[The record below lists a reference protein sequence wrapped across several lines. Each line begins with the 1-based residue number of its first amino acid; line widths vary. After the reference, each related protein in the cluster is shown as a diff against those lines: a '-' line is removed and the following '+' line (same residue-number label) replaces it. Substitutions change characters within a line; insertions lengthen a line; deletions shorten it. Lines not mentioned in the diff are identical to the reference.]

1 MSSPP
6 SPAAQQIVVAVV
18 GMHRSGTS
26 LTAEAIRGFDVA
38 TGPKLIV
45 ADDHN
50 QHGYGEDAVVVQ
62 AHNTL
67 LHGLD
72 RGWNTLR
79 GTFPLP
85 ADWTQRVGF
94 EATRSELAN
103 YLTGEFRRVGGR
115 VWAVKDPR
123 MSILLPLWFR
133 LERDL
138 GFKLVIVFCVR
149 NAGAVANSLEKRDG
163 IPGDLGRLI
172 WLEYNAAIVTHAAPR
187 IQAILD
193 YDTWFSNPEG
203 NLNLLQN
210 AIGQPLGAGR
220 DQVLRLVNSEL
231 RHHAGDTQDGVFATW
246 QSLLKQWAQTQQV
259 PAGLPGEARRVTDFL
274 DAFAPWRKAVTEQSY
289 LMSMIDAREKEIRA
303 LVEVAD
309 RHLEAFRTA
318 DGLFKEARQAIG
330 RLERERDELVAVADR
345 HLQAYRTKAADM
357 EQLTEQME
365 QLTKRFELVM
375 SRFDRFP
382 MSWLVPEAARE
393 TTERAA
399 D

>member
-1 MSSPP
+1 
-6 SPAAQQIVVAVV
+6 
-18 GMHRSGTS
+18 MHRSGTS

-38 TGPKLIV
+38 TGSKLMV
-45 ADDHN
+45 ADQHN
-50 QHGYGEDAVVVQ
+50 QYGYGEDAVIVQ

-85 ADWTQRVGF
+85 PDWTQRASF
-94 EATRSELAN
+94 DAARSELAN
-103 YLTGEFRRVGGR
+103 YLTAEFARAGSR

-138 GFKLVIVFCVR
+138 GFKLVMVLCVR
-149 NAGAVANSLEKRDG
+149 NAGAVATSLEKRDG

-172 WLEYNAAIVTHAAPR
+172 WLEYNAAIVTHAASR
-187 IQAILD
+187 IQAVLN
-193 YDTWFSNPEG
+193 YDTWFSDPES
-203 NLNLLQN
+203 NLDLLEN
-210 AIGQPLGAGR
+210 ALGQRLGAGR
-220 DQVLRLVNSEL
+220 DRVLRLVNSEL
-231 RHHAGDTQDGVFATW
+231 RHHADDKQDGVFATW
-246 QSLLKQWAQTQQV
+246 QSLLDEWAQTQQV
-259 PAGLPGEARRVTDFL
+259 PAALPAEAARVTDFL
-274 DAFAPWRKAVTEQSY
+274 EAFAPWRKAVTEQSY
-289 LMSMIDAREKEIRA
+289 LMSMIDSREKEIRA

-345 HLQAYRTKAADM
+345 HLQAYRKEVAAI
-357 EQLTEQME
+357 EQLR
-365 QLTKRFELVM
+365 KRFALVM
-375 SRFDRFP
+375 DRFDRFP
-382 MSWLVPEAARE
+382 LSWLVPNEARE
-393 TTERAA
+393 PAEHNP

>member
-1 MSSPP
+1 
-6 SPAAQQIVVAVV
+6 
-18 GMHRSGTS
+18 MHRSGTS

-38 TGPKLIV
+38 TGSKLIV
-45 ADDHN
+45 ADQHN
-50 QHGYGEDAVVVQ
+50 QYGYGEDAVIVQ

-85 ADWTQRVGF
+85 ADWTQRAGF
-94 EATRSELAN
+94 EAARSELAN
-103 YLTGEFRRVGGR
+103 YLTGEFARVGGR

-138 GFKLVIVFCVR
+138 GFKLVMVLCVR
-149 NAGAVANSLEKRDG
+149 NAGAVATSLEKRDG

-172 WLEYNAAIVTHAAPR
+172 WLQYNAAIVTHAASR
-187 IQAILD
+187 IQAVLN
-193 YDTWFSNPEG
+193 YDTWFSDPES
-203 NLNLLQN
+203 NLDLLQN
-210 AIGQPLGAGR
+210 AVGQQLGAGR
-220 DQVLRLVNSEL
+220 DRVLRLVNSEL
-231 RHHAGDTQDGVFATW
+231 RHHADQKQDGVFATW
-246 QSLLKQWAQTQQV
+246 QTLLEEWTRAQQI
-259 PAGLPGEARRVTDFL
+259 PAGLPDEAARVTDFL

-289 LMSMIDAREKEIRA
+289 LMSMIDSREKEIRA

-330 RLERERDELVAVADR
+330 RLERERGELVAVADR
-345 HLQAYRTKAADM
+345 HLQAYRIKAADM
-357 EQLTEQME
+357 EQLTQQME
-365 QLTKRFELVM
+365 LLTKRFELVM
-375 SRFDRFP
+375 KRFARFP

-393 TTERAA
+393 PAER
-399 D
+399 DPG